1 MSKKINI
8 AIADDHELVRKGLV
22 SLLREDPNIN
32 VVFDVSNGQGLL
44 DELRKHPVDVV
55 LLDLEM
61 PVLNGREALKIMGID
76 YPDTNAIILSMH
88 YSNEYIMDCMTHG
101 AKGFLPKNSDIEKL
115 VEAIYQVHQ
124 NGFFMDSDVSK
135 VLLDHAVQGRKNQER
150 ESEEKLTTREIEI
163 IKLVCDGLL
172 NKEIADRL
180 FLSVRT
186 VEAHRKNIVKKI
198 HVTNVAGLIKFAI
211 QNGLYEYS
219 NDSKSPS

>member
-22 SLLREDPNIN
+22 SLLREDPQIN
-32 VVFDVSNGQGLL
+32 VVFDVANGLELL
-44 DELRKHPVDVV
+44 EELKKHPVDVV

-61 PVLNGREALKIMGID
+61 PVCDGREALKIMGIN
-76 YPDTNAIILSMH
+76 YPKTNAIILSMH

-115 VEAIYQVHQ
+115 VEAIYQVHK
-124 NGFFMDSDVSK
+124 NGFFVDSDISK
-135 VLLDHAVQGRKNQER
+135 VLLDHAVNVRKNQEKDP
-150 ESEEKLTTREIEI
+150 EEKLTGREIEI

-172 NKEIADRL
+172 NKEIADKL

-198 HVTNVAGLIKFAI
+198 HVSNVAGLIKFAI
-211 QNGLYEYS
+211 QNGIYEYS
-219 NDSKSPS
+219 NESQSPL

>member
-22 SLLREDPNIN
+22 SLLREDPNIT
-32 VVFDVSNGQGLL
+32 VVFDVSNGLELL
-44 DELRKHPVDVV
+44 EELKKHPVDVV

-61 PVLNGREALKIMGID
+61 PVLDGREALKIMGEN

-115 VEAIYQVHQ
+115 VEAIYQVHE
-124 NGFFMDSDVSK
+124 NGFFVDSDVSK
-135 VLLDHAVQGRKNQER
+135 VLLDHAVKGRKNQEK

-163 IKLVCDGLL
+163 IRLVCDGLL
-172 NKEIADRL
+172 NKEIADKL
-180 FLSVRT
+180 FLSIRT
-186 VEAHRKNIVKKI
+186 VEAHRKNIVRKI
-198 HVTNVAGLIKFAI
+198 NVNNVAGLIRFAI
-211 QNGLYEYS
+211 QNGLYEYT
-219 NDSKSPS
+219 NDSQSPS